1 MPKKEHKIWYWVVPK
16 SVWWSAWAYGVPTPF
31 FCLLFSAFFFLP
43 SFFWL
48 LSLHCTTLHCCDCMA
63 KFLCSQKTSL
73 QLAHHSTL
81 GEPTEG
87 SDKLSSL
94 IFVNI
99 KISTDSCQFVT
110 LWLEFTALKIGSF
123 IENLCSKR
131 GWDKGHKIYK
141 NLSWFNIRYVSRISQ
156 DCPTQNNV
164 L

>member
-1 MPKKEHKIWYWVVPK
+1 MKCLSIWF
-16 SVWWSAWAYGVPTPF
+16 SPTPF
-31 FCLLFSAFFFLP
+31 FCLLFSAFFFLT
-43 SFFWL
+43 FVTT
-48 LSLHCTTLHCCDCMA
+48 LHCTTLLCCMA

-73 QLAHHSTL
+73 QLENHSTL

-87 SDKLSSL
+87 STKLSSL

-164 L
+164 